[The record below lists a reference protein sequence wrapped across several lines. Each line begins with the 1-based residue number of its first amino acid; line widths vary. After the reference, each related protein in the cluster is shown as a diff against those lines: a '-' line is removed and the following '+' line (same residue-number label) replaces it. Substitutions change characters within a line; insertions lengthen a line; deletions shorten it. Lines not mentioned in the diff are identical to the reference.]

1 MAERF
6 VNIDRQT
13 PMLLPPD
20 LRDWVPADHLARLII
35 DACEMCDLTD
45 ARVNV
50 RGTGSA
56 QYPPSL
62 MLGLLI
68 YCYANGLFASR
79 RIEQASYDNVAVR
92 FICADHHPDHS
103 SIASFRRENQ
113 KLFDRCFGH
122 VLLVAQE
129 AGLLRVGTISLDGSR
144 LAGAGSRR
152 AVRTLEQIEAE
163 LQALGGQLRAQAEQ
177 LDLVDDASA
186 SSGQLPPELADAGRR
201 RAQLLAAKER
211 IEARRQAARDAGRR
225 DGPQSG
231 QRTSAASVSEPE
243 SRTLRRGPGGDV
255 VQGYNV
261 QVAVDAGDSGLIV
274 AHHLSDEPTDS
285 SQLLPTLEAL
295 APEIARPEVVL
306 VDKGYDHAEHIAQ
319 AEVEQEVTVLC
330 PPQVRCN
337 EQPGRARR
345 GREKRVYQLRQAMK
359 ERLAQPHWAALYAR
373 RKATVET
380 VFARIKANLGFRR
393 FRCWGRR
400 AAAAE
405 WALVCLAHNLRLLAG
420 PGAARQLG

>member
-1 MAERF
+1 MAQRF

-20 LRDWVPADHLARLII
+20 LREWVPADHLARLIV
-35 DACEMCDLTD
+35 DATEMCALAE

-56 QYPPSL
+56 QYPPSM

-68 YCYANGLFASR
+68 YCYANSIFASR
-79 RIEQASYDNVAVR
+79 RIEAATFENVAVR
-92 FICADHHPDHS
+92 FICGDSHPDHAT
-103 SIASFRRENQ
+103 IASFRRENQ
-113 KLFDRCFGH
+113 KLFDRCFGQ

-129 AGLLRVGTISLDGSR
+129 AGLLRMGTISLDGSR
-144 LAGAGSRR
+144 LAGAGSRA

-163 LQALGGQLRAQAEQ
+163 YQALGGQLRAQAEQ
-177 LDLVDDASA
+177 LDLVENESA
-186 SSGQLPPELADAGRR
+186 SGGQLPPELADGGRR
-201 RAQLLAAKER
+201 REQLLAAKER
-211 IEARRQAARDAGRR
+211 IEARRQAARQAGRR
-225 DGPQSG
+225 DGPQSA

-243 SRTLRRGPGGDV
+243 SRTLRRGPGGEV
-255 VQGYNV
+255 IQGYNV
-261 QVAVDAGDSGLIV
+261 QVAVDAGTSGLIV
-274 AHHLSDEPTDS
+274 GHHLSDEPTDS
-285 SQLLPTLEAL
+285 SQLLPTLEAV
-295 APEIARPEVVL
+295 APEIERPTVVL

-319 AEVEQEVTVLC
+319 AEAEQAVMVLC
-330 PPQVRCN
+330 PPQARCN
-337 EQPGRARR
+337 EQPGRVRR
-345 GREKRVYQLRQAMK
+345 GREARVYQLRQGMK
-359 ERLAQPHWAALYAR
+359 ERLAQPHWAALYTR

-380 VFARIKANLGFRR
+380 VFARIKTNLGFRR

-420 PGAARQLG
+420 AARQLG